1 MSEMIKRLD
10 DGVKGSEYG
19 WDHRL
24 DQGEQ
29 RVRSNWFT
37 RTFLF
42 GVGDAFGVFR
52 YSCEQD
58 GTCPHVLLIC
68 LGVGRNVLGKVHPH
82 NVPVLH
88 RHGGSSSSSLKWP
101 LWKA

>member
-1 MSEMIKRLD
+1 MPEMNERFN
-10 DGVKGSEYG
+10 DGVKGSEIG

-29 RVRSNWFT
+29 RVMTNWLT
-37 RTFLF
+37 RTFEF
-42 GVGDAFGVFR
+42 GSLELSNLVLVMR
-52 YSCEQD
+52 LESSVYQSEQD

-88 RHGGSSSSSLKWP
+88 GHG
-101 LWKA
+101 